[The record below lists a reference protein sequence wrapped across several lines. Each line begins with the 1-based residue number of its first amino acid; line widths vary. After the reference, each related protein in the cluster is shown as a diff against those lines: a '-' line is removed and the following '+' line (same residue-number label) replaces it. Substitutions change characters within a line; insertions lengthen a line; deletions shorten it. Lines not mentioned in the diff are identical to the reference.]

1 MKKKMNKSK
10 MLLVKQKMNKF
21 EFVEPIA
28 DRGCFIDD
36 APTYHSPAFQS
47 IGFPV
52 NDKGI
57 LLSSSMGL
65 SSAAT
70 ATTTLSEALKFCI
83 FDLRRGQ
90 HEGEEL
96 EKILFF
102 FPADLPF
109 PAQLAVIGL
118 SEGLITFTRI
128 FSPEAACEVIEAEM
142 HSHVFFEAE
151 PDIWMV
157 MVVAKSKETE
167 AIWRIEALRSV
178 LKEVHSLFVM
188 FHGSIRLMLDK
199 EPGGGLIR
207 SHLYTF
213 IMDYL
218 SDFLVGN
225 KFVLPNFRDSL
236 KERGT
241 VQMLTVG
248 REAAIEVQ
256 SLVGALDSCMGN
268 TLGYSVILFQDLL
281 VSTTLSPDDTINLF
295 SYGSLRLTPRVLSS
309 GGSTWSYLRKG
320 NASSHTEPVSLLAN
334 TGSAFDRSHGFRDAS
349 SAGGDNYRIV
359 RPLQHGKWSRGKD
372 GFLVTDIWGVEVGN
386 LVPTTPTIWLQQ
398 TEHKMYLCAYQ
409 HKSLTII
416 LLVPVTSML
425 NGEEGISMLK
435 QQLLENASAKIFK
448 VEEKLAKG
456 WGGENAYHVKGYR
469 YLLVD
474 GDRNISRASP
484 AGKVTTLTKESLLAL
499 NKVRE
504 DVDLEK
510 SRAKGD
516 CVDHEKDLEIC
527 IRAKNNAW
535 VIARATRGKELYIVL
550 EKANET
556 LLYASEAVEKFSDR
570 YCNGAFSLD

>member
-1 MKKKMNKSK
+1 
-10 MLLVKQKMNKF
+10 
-21 EFVEPIA
+21 
-28 DRGCFIDD
+28 
-36 APTYHSPAFQS
+36 
-47 IGFPV
+47 
-52 NDKGI
+52 
-57 LLSSSMGL
+57 MGL
-65 SSAAT
+65 SSAAI
-70 ATTTLSEALKFCI
+70 TTSSEALKFCI

-109 PAQLAVIGL
+109 PAQLSVIGL

-128 FSPEAACEVIEAEM
+128 FSPEAACEVIEAEL

-178 LKEVHSLFVM
+178 LKEIHSLFIM
-188 FHGSIRLMLDK
+188 FHGSIRVLLDK
-199 EPGGGLIR
+199 EPGGGLTR
-207 SHLYTF
+207 SHLFTF

-218 SDFLVGN
+218 NDFLMGN

-236 KERGT
+236 KQRGT

-256 SLVGALDSCMGN
+256 SLVGALDSCMGH
-268 TLGYSVILFQDLL
+268 TSGYSVILFQDLL
-281 VSTTLSPDDTINLF
+281 VSTTLTPDDTTNLF
-295 SYGSLRLTPRVLSS
+295 SYATSRLTPRVLSS
-309 GGSTWSYLRKG
+309 GGSSTWSYLRKG
-320 NASSHTEPVSLLAN
+320 NAELASRSAN
-334 TGSAFDRSHGFRDAS
+334 IGSGLDGF
-349 SAGGDNYRIV
+349 RIV
-359 RPLQHGKWSRGKD
+359 RPLQHGKWSKGKD

-386 LVPTTPTIWLQQ
+386 LVPTTPTLWLQQ

-416 LLVPVTSML
+416 LLIPVTSML

-435 QQLLENASAKIFK
+435 QQLLENASAKIVK

-484 AGKVTTLTKESLLAL
+484 PGKVTTLTKESLLAI

-510 SRAKGD
+510 SRGNGNND
-516 CVDHEKDLEIC
+516 EKDLEIC

-535 VIARATRGKELYIVL
+535 VIARSTRGKELYIVL

-556 LLYASEAVEKFSDR
+556 LLYASEAIEKFSDR
-570 YCNGAFSLD
+570 YNTTFFHLLISFISFNYL

>member
-1 MKKKMNKSK
+1 
-10 MLLVKQKMNKF
+10 
-21 EFVEPIA
+21 
-28 DRGCFIDD
+28 
-36 APTYHSPAFQS
+36 
-47 IGFPV
+47 
-52 NDKGI
+52 
-57 LLSSSMGL
+57 MGL
-65 SSAAT
+65 SSAAS
-70 ATTTLSEALKFCI
+70 AASPPSEPLKFCI

-109 PAQLAVIGL
+109 PAQLSVVGL
-118 SEGLITFTRI
+118 SEGPITFTRI

-151 PDIWMV
+151 PDIWMI
-157 MVVAKSKETE
+157 MVIAKNKETE
-167 AIWRIEALRSV
+167 AIWRVEALRSV
-178 LKEVHSLFVM
+178 LKEIHSLFVM
-188 FHGSIRLMLDK
+188 FHGSIRMLLDK

-218 SDFLVGN
+218 SDFLTGN
-225 KFVLPNFRDSL
+225 KILLPNFRDSL

-256 SLVGALDSCMGN
+256 SLVGTLDSCMGN
-268 TLGYSVILFQDLL
+268 ALGYSVILFQDLL
-281 VSTTLSPDDTINLF
+281 VSTTLTPDDTVNLF
-295 SYGSLRLTPRVLSS
+295 SYGISRLTPRILSS
-309 GGSTWSYLRKG
+309 GGGTWSYLRKG
-320 NASSHTEPVSLLAN
+320 NTSSHAE
-334 TGSAFDRSHGFRDAS
+334 SALDRLHGNQDGAS
-349 SAGGDNYRIV
+349 ARGDNFQIV
-359 RPLQHGKWSRGKD
+359 RPLQHGKWSKGKD

-386 LVPTTPTIWLQQ
+386 LVPTTPTIWLQEI
-398 TEHKMYLCAYQ
+398 EHKMYLCAYQ
-409 HKSLTII
+409 YKSLTII
-416 LLVPVTSML
+416 MLIPVTSML

-435 QQLLENASAKIFK
+435 QQLIENASSKIHK

-484 AGKVTTLTKESLLAL
+484 SGKVTTLTKESLLAL

-504 DVDLEK
+504 DVDLER
-510 SRAKGD
+510 SRTKGD
-516 CVDHEKDLEIC
+516 DLEIC
-527 IRAKNNAW
+527 IRAKNNSW
-535 VIARATRGKELYIVL
+535 VIARAARGKQLYIVL

-556 LLYASEAVEKFSDR
+556 LLYASDAVEKFSDR